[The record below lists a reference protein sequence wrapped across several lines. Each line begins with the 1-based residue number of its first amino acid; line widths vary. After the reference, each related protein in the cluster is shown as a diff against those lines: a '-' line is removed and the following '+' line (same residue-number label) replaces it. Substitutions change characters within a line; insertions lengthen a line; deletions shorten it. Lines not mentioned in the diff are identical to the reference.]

1 MTGKSINSSEVL
13 FQGERE
19 AVCTRPLS
27 TLGGGQQGPLL
38 TLGRE
43 HHAHL
48 QENSFLWLET
58 LEGTRRLLVSGSK
71 WSVSSSRPRVNFSN
85 PLSLDSCD
93 LPLEE

>member
-1 MTGKSINSSEVL
+1 MTGKSINSEIL

-27 TLGGGQQGPLL
+27 TLGGGQREPLL

-43 HHAHL
+43 HHTHL
-48 QENSFLWLET
+48 QENSFPWLET
-58 LEGTRRLLVSGSK
+58 PEVTRRLLVSGSK
-71 WSVSSSRPRVNFSN
+71 RNVSRPRANFSN
-85 PLSLDSCD
+85 PPSLDSRD